1 MRNLLMRNL
10 LLCFVLAFPVLAQTP
25 APPAPR
31 PTTITDTQLFHVV
44 LLRASRTGTDD
55 TEGLPKAALK
65 ALDDLREFLPFKHYR
80 LLDSQLVRMAQG
92 IGGQVAMAPYQVK
105 FTYERT
111 GEKLAISSFMVMPAT
126 ATEQPTPRAGDHE
139 SSRIAPQ
146 AIKPLISTAFQM
158 DRGETIVVG
167 SSRIAGDEAL
177 IVLLTAVRS
186 K

>member
-1 MRNLLMRNL
+1 MRYVLLS
-10 LLCFVLAFPVLAQTP
+10 LALALPLIAQSPAP

-31 PTTITDTQLFHVV
+31 AAAITDTQLFHVV
-44 LLRASRTGTDD
+44 LLRASRSGADD
-55 TEGLPKAALK
+55 TEGLPKAAMK

-80 LLDSQLVRMAQG
+80 LLDSELVRMAQG

-105 FTYERT
+105 FAYERS
-111 GEKLAISSFMVMPAT
+111 GEKLAISAFSVMP
-126 ATEQPTPRAGDHE
+126 EQPTPRPSSIHE

-146 AIKPLISTAFQM
+146 AIKPLIATAFQM

-177 IVLLTAVRS
+177 IVLLTAVKS